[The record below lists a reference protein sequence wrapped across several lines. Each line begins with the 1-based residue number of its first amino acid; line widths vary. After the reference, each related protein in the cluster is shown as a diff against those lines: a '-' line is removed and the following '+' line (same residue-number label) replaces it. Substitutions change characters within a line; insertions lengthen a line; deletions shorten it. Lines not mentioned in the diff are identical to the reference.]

1 MFNIYEIYVKDMV
14 TGTRGWDIHFVVA
27 LDRDDVTTYPFFD
40 EVIMRE
46 GSFGDDI
53 EAVAASGLG
62 MSEAVWEL
70 VHGVAA

>member
-1 MFNIYEIYVKDMV
+1 MFNLYEIYVKNMV
-14 TGTRGWDIHFVVA
+14 TGERGWDIKLVVA
-27 LDRDDVTTYPFFD
+27 LDSDDVTTYPFFD

-53 EAVAASGLG
+53 EAVKDSGFG